1 MKRWAGILLAAV
13 LAIVCCAC
21 SMQKPELSV
30 APSSFSRETT
40 EVLRPFQSELQFVD
54 LKLNEDAKQWKI
66 SLWSYR
72 DGEWKCQGS
81 VVDEIKPGIQSLRFA
96 VRLTTKECDL
106 YLIDENGFSKA
117 SYSSIGT
124 NFEQTQTVMDQR
136 IEEKTPF
143 AIGEEVTLW
152 AKLGVDGQQIE
163 AGDLTKDFRSCPC
176 TAGAAVTV
184 TILDEEPQEQQE

>member
-1 MKRWAGILLAAV
+1 
-13 LAIVCCAC
+13 
-21 SMQKPELSV
+21 MQKPELSV

-54 LKLNEDAKQWKI
+54 LSLNEDAKQWKI

-81 VVDEIKPGIQSLRFA
+81 VVDEIKPGAQSLRFA
-96 VRLTTKECDL
+96 VRLTTEECTFYTMD
-106 YLIDENGFSKA
+106 GTGP
-117 SYSSIGT
+117 SSISFEKIDSD
-124 NFEQTQTVMDQR
+124 FEQAGSEIGRR

>member
-1 MKRWAGILLAAV
+1 M
-13 LAIVCCAC
+13 
-21 SMQKPELSV
+21 
-30 APSSFSRETT
+30 
-40 EVLRPFQSELQFVD
+40 LRPFQSELQFVD

-66 SLWSYR
+66 SLWSYH

-81 VVDEIKPGIQSLRFA
+81 VVDEIKPGIQSVRFA
-96 VRLTTKECDL
+96 VRLTTEECTFYTMD
-106 YLIDENGFSKA
+106 GTRP
-117 SYSSIGT
+117 SSISFEKIDSD
-124 NFEQTQTVMDQR
+124 FEQTQTVIDQR
-136 IEEKTPF
+136 IEQKTPF

-176 TAGAAVTV
+176 TAGAAVTM

>member
-1 MKRWAGILLAAV
+1 MKRWAGMLLAAA
-13 LAIVCCAC
+13 LSIACCAC

-81 VVDEIKPGIQSLRFA
+81 VVDEIKPGAQSLRFA

-136 IEEKTPF
+136 IEQKTPF

-176 TAGAAVTV
+176 TAGAAVTM